1 MDTPIP
7 PDGSTRAGTL
17 GGTAFIIWLQLPA
30 AEIVKTAVLA
40 AIGAAVSFAVSLLL
54 KWVLRTIRQQWRKG

>member
-30 AEIVKTAVLA
+30 AEIAKTIVLA
-40 AIGAAVSFAVSLLL
+40 AIGAAVSFAVSLG
-54 KWVLRTIRQQWRKG
+54 LRALVRYWKQR